1 MTDGL
6 QDEVGALV
14 VGTNAPGSVTS
25 EGRHMSETS
34 VAPAPVAQLA
44 AALAKAQGA
53 ITGATKSKTNPH
65 FRSSYADLAEV
76 WDACRPALAAHGL
89 SVVQM
94 PSANGPRVTVTTVLL
109 HESGESL
116 SSALTMEAA
125 QDTPQAIGSC
135 ITYARRYALASMVG
149 VAPEDDDG
157 NAASAPGTRERTT
170 RAPGG
175 FDVWFQAWQET
186 ATLGIEALMEA
197 WSVATPECRAYAQ
210 DHHRDVVVAAGKR
223 AREVAQ

>member
-53 ITGATKSKTNPH
+53 MTGATKSKTNPH

-94 PSANGPRVTVTTVLL
+94 PSANGPLVTVTTVLL

-116 SSALTMEAA
+116 SSALTMEA
-125 QDTPQAIGSC
+125 DRKSTRLNSSHVSESRMPS
-135 ITYARRYALASMVG
+135 
-149 VAPEDDDG
+149 
-157 NAASAPGTRERTT
+157 SA
-170 RAPGG
+170 
-175 FDVWFQAWQET
+175 
-186 ATLGIEALMEA
+186 
-197 WSVATPECRAYAQ
+197 
-210 DHHRDVVVAAGKR
+210 
-223 AREVAQ
+223 